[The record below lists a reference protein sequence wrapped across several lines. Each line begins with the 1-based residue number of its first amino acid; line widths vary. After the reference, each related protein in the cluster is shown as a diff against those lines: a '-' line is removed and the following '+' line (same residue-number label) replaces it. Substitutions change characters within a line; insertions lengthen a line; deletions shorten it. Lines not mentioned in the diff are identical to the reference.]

1 MENIARKFF
10 EDDTALSLEQQSIL
24 TFLADN
30 YLVIMGTYRA
40 IEKQNI
46 LTAKKH
52 DKAHREI
59 KKLRVLETKLQKKR
73 STVEKNEW
81 TELNENMD
89 HWKKIREEDDV
100 IYHLGK
106 PLRDNSITQ
115 FIFKHPALM
124 QALDHLDS
132 SARPQIGRG
141 VSRIAKIATWP
152 LKKLIFAAMVISGP
166 DSAGMDYGSL
176 AYSLMESIPHVLEAR
191 IASIDPGRT
200 SGSNDPEIDDLGV
213 QEVKYSM

>member
-1 MENIARKFF
+1 MENIASKFF
-10 EDDTALSLEQQSIL
+10 EDETALSLDQQSIL

-52 DKAHREI
+52 DRAHSKIRE
-59 KKLRVLETKLQKKR
+59 LRVLEARLQKKR
-73 STVEKNEW
+73 STVEKHEW
-81 TELNENMD
+81 TELNENMA

-100 IYHLGK
+100 IYYLGK

-166 DSAGMDYGSL
+166 DSAGMDYGSI
-176 AYSLMESIPHVLEAR
+176 AYSLMESIPHALEAR
-191 IASIDPGRT
+191 IANINPGRT
-200 SGSNDPEIDDLGV
+200 TGSNDPDLDDLTV